1 MSLIHNE
8 RIKLLATMVN
18 NVGTATIVAGAVTPL
33 VAVTYSVSGS
43 RSAWFT
49 FFLSLGWFSVG
60 FGLHF
65 LARAIL
71 GRLKE

>member
-1 MSLIHNE
+1 MSLIYNE

-33 VAVTYSVSGS
+33 VAVTYSVPGS

-49 FFLSLGWFSVG
+49 VLLSLGWFLVG